1 MQFEL
6 LSHRN
11 YLGASIVALIITF
24 AMMGTFFFLAL
35 YMQNI
40 LHYSPLQA
48 GVRFLPSTL
57 MIVAV
62 APISGRLADRFGPRW
77 LIAGGLTL
85 LTASLLTFTQVA
97 VDSTYTD
104 LLPGFVLLGIGIALT
119 MSPMT
124 SAAMNAVPVQKA
136 GVASGVLSMF
146 RMVGGSLGVA
156 VTGAI
161 FQSSVGADFSSAT
174 PQEFVDA
181 LSTAMGVSAAV
192 TAVGGVVGAL
202 VIRTDRKI
210 AEVPI
215 EVAEAEASPGRRA
228 ARRPQPERAQAV
240 PSAGQARVA
249 QIERGSVSTLTAPR
263 RRSSPGSTP
272 RPRRGVGP
280 GSEDDHRHLEA
291 GAPRG
296 LQRQQGVVDRAET
309 GRGGD
314 DQGQA
319 EVDRE
324 VADRI
329 ALGERHQQAA
339 DPLAD
344 ELIGRRRAAAR
355 RRAQPGGVDLLAG
368 EPRREMG

>member
-40 LHYSPLQA
+40 LHYSPLEA

-104 LLPGFVLLGIGIALT
+104 LLPGFVLLGIGIAMT

-124 SAAMNAVPVQKA
+124 STAMNAVPVQKA

-146 RMVGGSLGVA
+146 RMIGGSLGVA

-161 FQSSVGADFSSAT
+161 FQSSVGADFASAT

-181 LSTAMGVSAAV
+181 LSTAMGVSASV
-192 TAVGGVVGAL
+192 TAVGVLVGAL
-202 VIRTDRKI
+202 VIRTNRKI

-215 EVAEAEASPGRRA
+215 EVAEAEASPG
-228 ARRPQPERAQAV
+228 
-240 PSAGQARVA
+240 
-249 QIERGSVSTLTAPR
+249 
-263 RRSSPGSTP
+263 
-272 RPRRGVGP
+272 
-280 GSEDDHRHLEA
+280 
-291 GAPRG
+291 
-296 LQRQQGVVDRAET
+296 
-309 GRGGD
+309 
-314 DQGQA
+314 
-319 EVDRE
+319 
-324 VADRI
+324 
-329 ALGERHQQAA
+329 GE
-339 DPLAD
+339 
-344 ELIGRRRAAAR
+344 
-355 RRAQPGGVDLLAG
+355 LLAG
-368 EPRREMG
+368 RT